1 MKWKILGIVC
11 AIGVFA
17 YLFFIFCES
26 VQDNGMTYTFHFL
39 LGALITVI
47 FIALFLVYNI
57 WSLSYVPKCLRKK
70 MNGDSWKSKAFSILY
85 LAVYTIILL
94 GALKL
99 FTALMSKY
107 EGYMSYQKF
116 IYRLERNIDQ
126 FDK

>member
-70 MNGDSWKSKAFSILY
+70 MNGDSWKPKAFSILY